1 MVYSDEDVEYY
12 VTRFALPDDCQL
24 VILIYGEKPIEDI
37 IRRSDT
43 IALIESF
50 RKERKYKDI

>member
-1 MVYSDEDVEYY
+1 MYSDKDVEYF

-24 VILIYGEKPIEDI
+24 VILIDGEKPIEDI

-43 IALIESF
+43 VALIQSF
-50 RKERKYKDI
+50 RKERKNKDI